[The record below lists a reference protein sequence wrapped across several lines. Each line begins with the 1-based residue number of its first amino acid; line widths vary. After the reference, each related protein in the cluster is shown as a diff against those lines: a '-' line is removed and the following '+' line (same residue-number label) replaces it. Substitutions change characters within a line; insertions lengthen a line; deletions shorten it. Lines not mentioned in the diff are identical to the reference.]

1 MELQKAIA
9 LLEILGDEK
18 QKKSIQEARRILEMS
33 ETLKNPEN
41 VKRIAMNEFLQ
52 RIAPDEITKKNIIK
66 ALSSP
71 ERKIIKNIK
80 KD

>member
-71 ERKIIKNIK
+71 ERKVIKNIK